1 MNVLVTGGGTIAPID
16 DVRRIVNLSTG
27 RFSAM
32 LSEAFLRHGCRVTH
46 LFAPG
51 AQRPF
56 RRQAGFDLDGE
67 DPAGELQ
74 RLARLRD
81 EWHALRRRYTE
92 IPLQNGTVLDY
103 ARTLGTALRT
113 NRFDLILLAMAVS
126 DYEPEPRLGKLGSSA
141 ETLEISCRRTP
152 KVILAVRGLA
162 PDAYLAGFKLLSGS
176 TDQELLNAAREAC
189 RVNRSDATIA
199 NDLTSLREGRHEV
212 RLVPSRG
219 PAESFGPGDDLAD
232 RLAARLLERARA
244 DRGMLT

>member
-32 LSEAFLRHGCRVTH
+32 LSEAFLRRSCRVTH

-56 RRQAGFDLDGE
+56 HRRAGFDLGTN
-67 DPAGELQ
+67 DPQGELQ
-74 RLARLRD
+74 RLARLHD
-81 EWHALRRRYTE
+81 EWLLLKGRYTE
-92 IPLQNGTVLDY
+92 IPLETGTVLDY
-103 ARTLGTALRT
+103 ARTLGAALRT
-113 NRFDLILLAMAVS
+113 NRFDMILLAMAVS
-126 DYEPEPRLGKLGSSA
+126 DYEPEPRLGKLESSA
-141 ETLEISCRRTP
+141 ETLDITCRRTP

-162 PDAYLAGFKLLSGS
+162 PDAFLVGFKLLSGS
-176 TDQELLNAAREAC
+176 THENLITAAQDSC

-212 RLVPSRG
+212 LLVPSRG
-219 PAESFGPGDDLAD
+219 PAEAFGPGDDMAAQLASRLLD
-232 RLAARLLERARA
+232 CALAARNVRA
-244 DRGMLT
+244 